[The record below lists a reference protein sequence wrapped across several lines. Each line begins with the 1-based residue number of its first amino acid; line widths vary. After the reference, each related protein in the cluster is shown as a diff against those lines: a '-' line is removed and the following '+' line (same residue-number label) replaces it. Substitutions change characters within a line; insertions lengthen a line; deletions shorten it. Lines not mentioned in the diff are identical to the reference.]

1 MLFVEWLRLRRG
13 AALEPIHFV
22 IAFSSGSHDSLL
34 HLDLS
39 ECSRLDDA
47 GVMAIASH
55 CPNLGT
61 LTLAWCWEVT
71 DVGIAAIVAQC
82 HFLIN
87 LNLCGVVRLLGDF
100 LPGIANLRGIKLLD
114 LEQCPDIELSDLQ
127 ILLSV
132 KKVLLNT
139 PPTIFYCQQIYLM
152 SSEFGD

>member
-1 MLFVEWLRLRRG
+1 MFTEWLRLRRG

-22 IAFSSGSHDSLL
+22 IAFSSGCHDSLL

-82 HFLIN
+82 QYLIN

-132 KKVLLNT
+132 KKVLLYT
-139 PPTIFYCQQIYLM
+139 PPTKILM
-152 SSEFGD
+152 SANLFNVFRIW